1 MDFLVEARQSHPHLN
16 QRTPSRECSNTPK
29 RRLQNKRIPIH
40 QFNLISNERH
50 NTNERNIMSYNWHSN
65 DFNQKLR
72 EYERYLD
79 DLMEK
84 SQGYEEEEELEYD
97 PLVYMD
103 EEEIER
109 RRL

>member
-1 MDFLVEARQSHPHLN
+1 
-16 QRTPSRECSNTPK
+16 
-29 RRLQNKRIPIH
+29 
-40 QFNLISNERH
+40 
-50 NTNERNIMSYNWHSN
+50 MSYNWHSN